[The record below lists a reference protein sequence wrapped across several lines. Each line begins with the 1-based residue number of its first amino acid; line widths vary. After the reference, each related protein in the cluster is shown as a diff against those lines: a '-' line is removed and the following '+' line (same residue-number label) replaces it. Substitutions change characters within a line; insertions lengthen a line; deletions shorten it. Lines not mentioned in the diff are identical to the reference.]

1 MMREKPL
8 RKFRRPTAK
17 EHVRFIVENDLL
29 SVSKQMRSQL
39 EIASTQAERN
49 NIFFEGLETS
59 FYGAIHVRKG
69 DYLNVAS
76 KVLGVREVPG
86 TLESIKYTLPQVLI
100 FLSDGKF
107 EFAERRIIEETLAHN
122 STRRKIL
129 FYDESCQ
136 IVDETLIH
144 DLMRSANFLMTIN
157 STFSFSAGL
166 LNCEPDSFVLFPTD
180 FYGEAQ
186 SDISLLFR
194 SRAKFGILPRRCYQ
208 L

>member
-1 MMREKPL
+1 
-8 RKFRRPTAK
+8 
-17 EHVRFIVENDLL
+17 
-29 SVSKQMRSQL
+29 MRSQL

-107 EFAERRIIEETLAHN
+107 EFAERRIIEEPLAHN